1 MTSETVPLDPQ
12 TSTDV
17 PALVQ
22 AAFQRI
28 NAREFDAA
36 RPLVERALSLAP
48 HSGMTAHARLHLDTD
63 SCAAEEGAA
72 YGQAFLTEHD
82 PFDGINVHNAWHL
95 AALLVEVG
103 HPSAALRWQER
114 VVIPSVPAAPMT
126 FYSAVTL
133 QWRLEVYGHGRAR
146 GATLPWEAMR
156 DAGLALEKP
165 TDLDEIAR
173 AMTFVATGDDQNL
186 TALLDRLREA
196 GPGEPAGAAA
206 VAVPVVLGLRAWWR
220 GDYAGAVEQLEP
232 VASAL
237 DRLSRFPEH
246 RTPLED
252 TLFDAQ
258 LRTGRAAGAETRL
271 RERLGRQPRP
281 LPRDLFWLGRAE
293 LAAGRR
299 EEGAADLRAARGRWR
314 DAEPDS
320 PEVAALDVL
329 LGARSEGRATPS

>member
-1 MTSETVPLDPQ
+1 MTPETVPLEPQ
-12 TSTDV
+12 KSTDV

-36 RPLVERALSLAP
+36 RPMVERALSLAP

-103 HPSAALRWQER
+103 RPSAALRWQER

-126 FYSAVTL
+126 FYSAVAL

-173 AMTFVATGDDQNL
+173 AMTFVATGADQHL
-186 TALLDRLREA
+186 AALLDRLRGA
-196 GPGEPAGAAA
+196 SPGEAPGASEI
-206 VAVPVVLGLRAWWR
+206 AVPVVHGLRAWWR
-220 GDYAGAVEQLEP
+220 GDYTGAVEQLEP
-232 VASAL
+232 VAPAL
-237 DRLSRFPEH
+237 ERLSRFLEQ

-252 TLFDAQ
+252 TLLDAQ
-258 LRTGRAAGAETRL
+258 LRTGRSAAAETRL

-293 LAAGRR
+293 LGVGRR
-299 EEGAADLRAARGRWR
+299 EDAAADLRTARGRWR

-320 PEVAALDVL
+320 PEVAGLEALL
-329 LGARSEGRATPS
+329 AA